1 MLSLCN
7 QFHKFQ
13 HILRWCIQSKNRL
26 AFLTPKTDFRNFW
39 GHVWVICSLVQSVKA
54 ALPQCN
60 GHERANI
67 ILIKMFDQLQY
78 ILEIVC
84 WEKMKIWFLT
94 SKINFWNFWGHFWV
108 ISSLIQSVKAALPQC
123 KGLKK
128 AKIILFNVL
137 DKLQFILEWFVE
149 IKWKFDFLTWKKWFS
164 KFLRSFLT
172 HSTSKAE
179 KTLKPGYFVGLRKN
193 WDLKSKIC
201 SQGFVRNV
209 LKIILVCLTWS

>member
-1 MLSLCN
+1 MLFHGRYIEAKQSPNSVKANIALCN

-26 AFLTPKTDFRNFW
+26 EFLTPKTDFRTFW

-172 HSTSKAE
+172 HFDIQSWKDAQTW
-179 KTLKPGYFVGLRKN
+179 LLRRSQKN
-193 WDLKSKIC
+193 L
-201 SQGFVRNV
+201 RP
-209 LKIILVCLTWS
+209 